1 MQRQALLS
9 LVAGMDAQ
17 KINFTIE
24 SDGGDVSFQA
34 TLQVL
39 DYNFVP
45 KLNIPFERHLLRK
58 ISQESRET
66 VDQFMCRLQQRAAT
80 CEFCVNKD
88 DYIGDRLRQE
98 DPKKQL
104 IDN

>member
-17 KINFTIE
+17 NINFTIE
-24 SDGGDVSFQA
+24 SNGGDVSFQA

-45 KLNIPFERHLLRK
+45 ELNIPFERHLFRK
-58 ISQESRET
+58 ISQESGET

>member
-45 KLNIPFERHLLRK
+45 ELNIPFERHLFRK
-58 ISQESRET
+58 ISQESGET

-98 DPKKQL
+98 DLKKQL

>member
-39 DYNFVP
+39 DYNFAP
-45 KLNIPFERHLLRK
+45 ELNIPFERHLFRK

>member
-1 MQRQALLS
+1 M
-9 LVAGMDAQ
+9 
-17 KINFTIE
+17 
-24 SDGGDVSFQA
+24 
-34 TLQVL
+34 L

-45 KLNIPFERHLLRK
+45 ELNIPFERHLFTK
-58 ISQESRET
+58 ISQESGET
-66 VDQFMCRLQQRAAT
+66 VDQFMCRLQQGAAT

-88 DYIGDRLRQE
+88 DYICDRLRQE

>member
-1 MQRQALLS
+1 M
-9 LVAGMDAQ
+9 
-17 KINFTIE
+17 
-24 SDGGDVSFQA
+24 
-34 TLQVL
+34 L

-45 KLNIPFERHLLRK
+45 KLNIPFERHLFRK
-58 ISQESRET
+58 ISQESGET

>member
-24 SDGGDVSFQA
+24 SDGGDVSLQA

-45 KLNIPFERHLLRK
+45 KLNIPFERHLFRK
-58 ISQESRET
+58 ISQESGET

>member
-45 KLNIPFERHLLRK
+45 KLNIPFERHLFRK
-58 ISQESRET
+58 ISQESGET

>member
-1 MQRQALLS
+1 M
-9 LVAGMDAQ
+9 
-17 KINFTIE
+17 
-24 SDGGDVSFQA
+24 
-34 TLQVL
+34 L
-39 DYNFVP
+39 DYNFAP
-45 KLNIPFERHLLRK
+45 ELNIPFERHLFRK
-58 ISQESRET
+58 ISQESG
-66 VDQFMCRLQQRAAT
+66 RLQQRAAT

>member
-1 MQRQALLS
+1 M
-9 LVAGMDAQ
+9 
-17 KINFTIE
+17 
-24 SDGGDVSFQA
+24 
-34 TLQVL
+34 L

-45 KLNIPFERHLLRK
+45 KLNIPFERHLFRK
-58 ISQESRET
+58 ISQESGET

-80 CEFCVNKD
+80 CEFCVKKD

>member
-1 MQRQALLS
+1 MQRRALLS

-45 KLNIPFERHLLRK
+45 ELNIPFERHLFTK
-58 ISQESRET
+58 ISQESGET

>member
-1 MQRQALLS
+1 MQRRALLS

-34 TLQVL
+34 TLRVL

-45 KLNIPFERHLLRK
+45 ELNIPFERHLFRK
-58 ISQESRET
+58 ISQESGET